1 VSSPAAVVARL
12 GVRQVRRGTLVV
24 AGVSGFFL
32 AAAIAAYDQ
41 VSGAAGSFDQL
52 AANPGMRA
60 LLGVPWDLTTSGGF
74 VAWRSQAFTALIV
87 ATWAA
92 LAATRVFRGEEE
104 RGHWDLLLAAPLT
117 RARAVTVHLSLF
129 VGAGV
134 VVGVVVLASL
144 LASGEPWTGSL
155 LFGAGM
161 GLVLL
166 LFAGLGSVTSQLV
179 PQRRLAAG
187 LAGIT
192 VGAFFLLRMAAD
204 VTDSYGWLR
213 WLTPFG
219 WLENLRAF
227 TGDDPWPLLLLA
239 GAAAVTLVV
248 TVVLAQRRDLGAGV
262 VQVTDEA
269 KPRLRLLGSVG
280 GFAVRRRSRELLGWG
295 SALLVLGFVYGSLGG
310 AVTDLLDSNRQMRQ
324 FLDQLGMTEL
334 FSVTGY
340 VALMASLLSVVIAVY
355 PISVVHAEQEDEE
368 DGRLDL
374 ALSGAVTR
382 THWLGALVGS
392 AAAAM
397 VALALLVAAGLWL
410 GGVASGSGLSA
421 ADALGATAATLPV
434 PLLVLGLVV
443 LLYGVRP
450 AWAVPAATVVAVGG
464 YLVELFGPAF
474 DWPGWVMD
482 LSPYHHLS
490 MVPVE
495 PVAWPATWVLLG
507 LAVVAGTLG
516 FVGYRRRDLACPP
529 LRLLGGGCAA
539 AHPPPSKYDG
549 GTDAAVS

>member
-1 VSSPAAVVARL
+1 MSSPAAVVARL
-12 GVRQVRRGTLVV
+12 GVRQVRRGTLIV

-41 VSGAAGSFDQL
+41 LSGAASSFDEL

-74 VAWRSQAFTALIV
+74 VAWRAQAFIALIV
-87 ATWAA
+87 AIWAA

-117 RARAVTVHLSLF
+117 RARGVSVHLALF
-129 VGAGV
+129 VAAGLV
-134 VVGVVVLASL
+134 TALVVLASL
-144 LASGEPWTGSL
+144 LASGEAWPGSL
-155 LFGAGM
+155 LFGGGV
-161 GLVLL
+161 GLVLV
-166 LFAGLGSVTSQLV
+166 LFAGVGAVTSQLV

-204 VTDSYGWLR
+204 VTDTYGWLR

-227 TGDDPWPLLLLA
+227 SGDDPAALLLLG
-239 GAAAVTLVV
+239 GAAAVTFVV

-269 KPRLRLLGSVG
+269 KPRLRLLGSAD
-280 GFAVRRRSRELLGWG
+280 GFAVRRRSRELIGWG
-295 SALLVLGFVYGSLGG
+295 SALLVLAFVYGGLGG
-310 AVTDLLDSNRQMRQ
+310 SVTDLLDSNPQLQQ
-324 FLDQLGMTEL
+324 FLDQLGMTDL

-340 VALMASLLSVVIAVY
+340 IALMASLLSVVIAVY

-374 ALSGAVTR
+374 AQSGAVTR
-382 THWLGALVGS
+382 SRWLGALVWS
-392 AAAAM
+392 AAVAM
-397 VALALLVAAGLWL
+397 AALALLISSGLWL
-410 GGVASGSGLSA
+410 GGAASGAGLSA
-421 ADALGATAATLPV
+421 ADAFAATVAALPV
-434 PLLVLGLVV
+434 PLLVLGIVV
-443 LLYGVRP
+443 LLHGVRP
-450 AWAVPAATVVAVGG
+450 AWAVPTATAVAVGG

-474 DWPGWVMD
+474 DWPNWVMN
-482 LSPYHHLS
+482 LSPYHHLA

-495 PVAWPATWVLLG
+495 PVAWPATWALVA
-507 LAVVAGTLG
+507 LAIGCGALG
-516 FVGYRRRDLACPP
+516 FVGYHRRDL
-529 LRLLGGGCAA
+529 
-539 AHPPPSKYDG
+539 
-549 GTDAAVS
+549 V

>member
-1 VSSPAAVVARL
+1 MSSPAAVVARL
-12 GVRQVRRGTLVV
+12 GVRQVRRGTLIV

-41 VSGAAGSFDQL
+41 LSGAASSFDEL

-74 VAWRSQAFTALIV
+74 VAWRAQAFIALIV
-87 ATWAA
+87 AIWAA

-117 RARAVTVHLSLF
+117 RARGVSVHLALF
-129 VGAGV
+129 VAAGLV
-134 VVGVVVLASL
+134 TALVVLASL
-144 LASGEPWTGSL
+144 LASGEAWPGSL
-155 LFGAGM
+155 LFGGGV
-161 GLVLL
+161 GLVLV
-166 LFAGLGSVTSQLV
+166 LFAGVGAVTSQLV

-204 VTDSYGWLR
+204 VTDTYGWLR

-227 TGDDPWPLLLLA
+227 SGDDPAALLLLG
-239 GAAAVTLVV
+239 GAAAVTFVV
-248 TVVLAQRRDLGAGV
+248 TVVMAQRRDLGAGV

-269 KPRLRLLGSVG
+269 KPRLRLLGSAD
-280 GFAVRRRSRELLGWG
+280 GFAVRRRSRELIGWG
-295 SALLVLGFVYGSLGG
+295 SALLVLAFVYGGLGG
-310 AVTDLLDSNRQMRQ
+310 SVTDLLDSNPQLQQ
-324 FLDQLGMTEL
+324 FLDQLGMTDL

-340 VALMASLLSVVIAVY
+340 IALMASLLSVVIAVY

-374 ALSGAVTR
+374 AQSGAVTR
-382 THWLGALVGS
+382 SRWLGALVWS

-397 VALALLVAAGLWL
+397 AALALLISAGLWL
-410 GGVASGSGLSA
+410 GGAASGAGLSA
-421 ADALGATAATLPV
+421 ADAFGATVAALPV
-434 PLLVLGLVV
+434 PLLVLGIVV
-443 LLYGVRP
+443 LLHGVRP
-450 AWAVPAATVVAVGG
+450 AWAVPTATAVAVGG

-474 DWPGWVMD
+474 DWPNWVMN
-482 LSPYHHLS
+482 LSPYHHLA

-495 PVAWPATWVLLG
+495 PVAWPATAVLLG
-507 LAVVAGTLG
+507 LAVGCGALG
-516 FVGYRRRDLACPP
+516 FVGYHRRDL
-529 LRLLGGGCAA
+529 
-539 AHPPPSKYDG
+539 
-549 GTDAAVS
+549 V

>member
-12 GVRQVRRGTLVV
+12 GVRQVRRGTLIV

-41 VSGAAGSFDQL
+41 IGGGASFDEM
-52 AANPGMRA
+52 AANPGLRA
-60 LLGVPWDLTTSGGF
+60 LLGVPWDLGTSGGF
-74 VAWRSQAFTALIV
+74 VAWRAQAFIALIV
-87 ATWAA
+87 AVWAG

-117 RARAVTVHLSLF
+117 RPRGVSVHLALF
-129 VGAGV
+129 VGAGLV
-134 VVGVVVLASL
+134 VALVVLASL
-144 LASGEPWTGSL
+144 LASGEPWPGSL
-155 LFGAGM
+155 LFGGGV
-161 GLVLL
+161 GLVLV
-166 LFAGLGSVTSQLV
+166 LFAGFGAVTSQLV

-192 VGAFFLLRMAAD
+192 VGVFFLLRMAAD

-239 GAAAVTLVV
+239 GAAAALFVV

-269 KPRLRLLGSVG
+269 EPRLRLLGG
-280 GFAVRRRSRELLGWG
+280 ADGFAVRRRSRELIGWG
-295 SALLVLGFVYGSLGG
+295 SALLVLAFVYGGLGG
-310 AVTDLLDSNRQMRQ
+310 SVTDLLDSNPQMQQ

-340 VALMASLLSVVIAVY
+340 IALMASLLSVVIAVY

-374 ALSGAVTR
+374 AHSGAVTR
-382 THWLGALVGS
+382 TRWLGALVWS
-392 AAAAM
+392 AAVAM
-397 VALALLVAAGLWL
+397 AALALLIAAGLWT
-410 GGVASGSGLSA
+410 GGLASGAGLSA
-421 ADALGATAATLPV
+421 ADAFGATLATLPV
-434 PLLVLGLVV
+434 PLLVLGIVV
-443 LLYGVRP
+443 LLHGVRP
-450 AWAVPAATVVAVGG
+450 AWAVPAATAVAVGG
-464 YLVELFGPAF
+464 YLVQLFGPAF
-474 DWPGWVMD
+474 DWPDWVMD
-482 LSPYHHLS
+482 LSPYHHLA

-507 LAVVAGTLG
+507 LAVACGAVG
-516 FVGYRRRDLACPP
+516 FVGYQRRDL
-529 LRLLGGGCAA
+529 
-539 AHPPPSKYDG
+539 
-549 GTDAAVS
+549 V